1 MTDLGVGFPPV
12 GRRDTRPGPVPA
24 VHGRSAS
31 GMEGVIE
38 PEDTATALAK
48 AALEKKAFDIALLD
62 MRGLVDYCDI
72 FVICSARNRR
82 QVQAIAEA
90 VRVHGKRELGLKPQ
104 ATEGLEAARWVLVDF
119 GDVVVH
125 VFEEPMRG
133 FYNLDGLW
141 SDAPRL
147 EAPEG
152 GGMSMPFDDDDDDD
166 DLPQIG

>member
-1 MTDLGVGFPPV
+1 MHGLPPV
-12 GRRDTRPGPVPA
+12 EDP
-24 VHGRSAS
+24 
-31 GMEGVIE
+31 IE
-38 PEDTATALAK
+38 PEDVATELAK
-48 AALEKKAFDIALLD
+48 AALEKKAFDLAILD

-82 QVQAIAEA
+82 QVQGIAEG
-90 VRVHGKRELGLKPQ
+90 VRVHGKKKLRLKQ
-104 ATEGLEAARWVLVDF
+104 HAIEGLEAARWVLVDF
-119 GDVVVH
+119 GDVVLH
-125 VFEEPMRG
+125 VFDEPMRG

-152 GGMSMPFDDDDDDD
+152 GGAMPPFDDDDDD